1 MMWLL
6 MSSVAVTYNQ
16 HFHWVTAWSVWPTNR
31 YLYPTNTFFWTRIP
45 RTLLLFLCTFSLILS
60 LSVPFPTD
68 LSLPKLVAGGHPA
81 APLRKW
87 YNNSTEWNQDVEEL
101 CGVIVVQR
109 DSLELTGAEGHLWW
123 DSGIFVIYFD
133 STGLSVMLLG
143 KAVKQ
148 VGSHNIQLY
157 AVIYRGQ
164 SIDTDMGHNLFW

>member
-1 MMWLL
+1 MFRGLRWWCD
-6 MSSVAVTYNQ
+6 SW
-16 HFHWVTAWSVWPTNR
+16 WVRSQWPTTSTSTGSQPGQCDPLIDI
-31 YLYPTNTFFWTRIP
+31 YIPLTLFFWTRIP
-45 RTLLLFLCTFSLILS
+45 RTLLLFLCTFSLIPS

-133 STGLSVMLLG
+133 STELSVKLLG
-143 KAVKQ
+143 KAVTTGWFQ
-148 VGSHNIQLY
+148 
-157 AVIYRGQ
+157 
-164 SIDTDMGHNLFW
+164 

>member
-6 MSSVAVTYNQ
+6 MSSVAVAYNQ
-16 HFHWVTAWSVWPTNR
+16 HFHWVTARSVWPTNR
-31 YLYPTNTFFWTRIP
+31 YLYPTDTFFLDLHPKDTSAISVHV
-45 RTLLLFLCTFSLILS
+45 LSLILS

-133 STGLSVMLLG
+133 STGLSVKLLG
-143 KAVKQ
+143 KAVTTGWFQ
-148 VGSHNIQLY
+148 
-157 AVIYRGQ
+157 
-164 SIDTDMGHNLFW
+164 